1 MKFLLIDDNQIDIL
15 IHNKVLKRINQ
26 NYKIVSKYSASEAL
40 EHLKEMIHV
49 NNFEQWPDCILL
61 DLNMPLMDGFD
72 FMAELSKIP
81 GDIISNTTI
90 YVVTSSMN
98 PKDKE
103 KSFQYKNVKS
113 FIEKPLRINYFKS
126 VLDNAS

>member
-1 MKFLLIDDNQIDIL
+1 
-15 IHNKVLKRINQ
+15 
-26 NYKIVSKYSASEAL
+26 
-40 EHLKEMIHV
+40 MIQV
-49 NNFEQWPDCILL
+49 KDFEKWPDCILL

-72 FMAELSKIP
+72 FLAELNKIP
-81 GDIISNTTI
+81 EDIVANTTI

>member
-26 NYKIVSKYSASEAL
+26 NYKIISKYSASEAL
-40 EHLKEMIHV
+40 EHLKEMIQV
-49 NNFEQWPDCILL
+49 KDFEKWPDCILL

-72 FMAELSKIP
+72 FLAELNKIP
-81 GDIISNTTI
+81 EDIVANTTI
-90 YVVTSSMN
+90 YVVTSSLN

-103 KSFQYKNVKS
+103 KSFEYKNVKS
-113 FIEKPLRINYFKS
+113 FIEKPLRINYLKS